1 MLEIATTE
9 PIDGDSTGTV
19 WFYNVSAAVGLGRAN
34 NRVDVKLVQYLLI
47 RLFDR
52 WKGIRPP
59 GPPISVDGFCG
70 PITARYIGHFQRRV
84 MVSISDGIVNRAYKP
99 NNTARTIVALNLIYN
114 AQFGDLN
121 DPWAADPTM
130 DGELAW
136 AMYGALMQASSTA
149 A

>member
-1 MLEIATTE
+1 
-9 PIDGDSTGTV
+9 
-19 WFYNVSAAVGLGRAN
+19 
-34 NRVDVKLVQYLLI
+34 
-47 RLFDR
+47 
-52 WKGIRPP
+52 
-59 GPPISVDGFCG
+59 
-70 PITARYIGHFQRRV
+70 

-99 NNTARTIVALNLIYN
+99 NNTSRTIVALNLIYN

-136 AMYGALMQASSTA
+136 AMYGATTQASSTA

>member
-9 PIDGDSTGTV
+9 TVNGDSQAAA
-19 WFYNVSAAVGLGRAN
+19 WFYNISATVGLGRAN
-34 NRVDVKLVQYLLI
+34 NRVDVKLVQYLLM

-52 WKGIRPP
+52 WKAIRPP
-59 GPPISVDGFCG
+59 GPAISVDGFCG
-70 PITARYIGHFQRRV
+70 PITARYITQFQRRV
-84 MVSISDGIVNRAYKP
+84 WPSIADGVVNRAYKP
-99 NNTARTIVALNLIYN
+99 NNTSRTIVGLNLVYN

-136 AMYGALMQASSTA
+136 AMYGATTQASSTA